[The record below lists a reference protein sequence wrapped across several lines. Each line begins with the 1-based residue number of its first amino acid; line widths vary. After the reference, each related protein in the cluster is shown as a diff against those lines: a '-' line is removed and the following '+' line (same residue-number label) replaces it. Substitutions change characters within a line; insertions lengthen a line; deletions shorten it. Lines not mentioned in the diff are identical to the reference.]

1 MRVAIAQ
8 GEPMKGA
15 NMTLADYHGLGSV
28 RICDCGSLNLNIG
41 LVTLHLDPE
50 AFLKTAALL
59 RQAAEQYLK
68 SNEQVNTAS
77 DLSPAPGSPSGR
89 LPN

>member
-1 MRVAIAQ
+1 MSTAIAE
-8 GEPMKGA
+8 GEPMIGT
-15 NMTLADYHGLGSV
+15 NMTLAENHGLGSV
-28 RICDCGSLNLNIG
+28 RICECGYLNLNIG

-68 SNEQVNTAS
+68 RNEVTTAS
-77 DLSPAPGSPSGR
+77 GLSQARSSMSGR
-89 LPN
+89 FTN

>member
-1 MRVAIAQ
+1 
-8 GEPMKGA
+8 MKGT
-15 NMTLADYHGLGSV
+15 NMTLVEDRGLGSV
-28 RICDCGSLNLNIG
+28 RICECGSLNLNIG

-68 SNEQVNTAS
+68 HNGPVTMTS
-77 DLSPAPGSPSGR
+77 DLSPAHDSTASR
-89 LPN
+89 YRN

>member
-1 MRVAIAQ
+1 
-8 GEPMKGA
+8 MKGT

-68 SNEQVNTAS
+68 RNEQVTTAS
-77 DLSPAPGSPSGR
+77 DLFPALSSPSGR
-89 LPN
+89 FTN

>member
-1 MRVAIAQ
+1 MRDMNLI
-8 GEPMKGA
+8 
-15 NMTLADYHGLGSV
+15 LAERHGLGCV
-28 RICDCGSLNLNIG
+28 RICECGSLNLNIG

-68 SNEQVNTAS
+68 RNEPVTTAS
-77 DLSPAPGSPSGR
+77 GLSPVLSSPSGR
-89 LPN
+89 FTN

>member
-1 MRVAIAQ
+1 
-8 GEPMKGA
+8 MKST
-15 NMTLADYHGLGSV
+15 NMTLAENHGLGSV

-50 AFLKTAALL
+50 TFLKTAALL

-68 SNEQVNTAS
+68 RNEQVTTAS
-77 DLSPAPGSPSGR
+77 GLSPALRSPSGR
-89 LPN
+89 FTN

>member
-1 MRVAIAQ
+1 
-8 GEPMKGA
+8 MKST
-15 NMTLADYHGLGSV
+15 NMTLAEHHGLGSV
-28 RICDCGSLNLNIG
+28 RICECGSLNLSIG

-68 SNEQVNTAS
+68 RRELEATAFGE
-77 DLSPAPGSPSGR
+77 SPTQCSPSGR
-89 LPN
+89 FTN

>member
-1 MRVAIAQ
+1 
-8 GEPMKGA
+8 MKST
-15 NMTLADYHGLGSV
+15 NMTLAENHGLGSV

-50 AFLKTAALL
+50 TFLKTAALL

-68 SNEQVNTAS
+68 RNKQVTTAS
-77 DLSPAPGSPSGR
+77 GLSPALSSPSGR
-89 LPN
+89 FTN